1 MDEPSDLELLAR
13 IAHGDQAA
21 AQLLVERVQP
31 LVVRIARAH
40 HSRQLPVD
48 DLVHEVLSTMFAR
61 LSAYTPRPGI
71 PFAHWLSRLAVH
83 ACLDRLRAERRHA
96 VVQPLDEP
104 QRRWLEVLVV
114 DGARPVDEAF
124 AARELVHALLAELPP
139 RDRLLLTLLDLEG
152 RSLSEVAAM
161 TGWSQLVIKVR
172 AFRARRRLRTIA
184 HTRYGE
190 QVASSPARPGS
201 GAQDPV

>member
-1 MDEPSDLELLAR
+1 MDEPSDVELLGR
-13 IAHGDQAA
+13 IAQGDQAA

-48 DLVHEVLSTMFAR
+48 DLVMDVLSTMFAR
-61 LSAYTPRPGI
+61 LPSYTPRPGI

-96 VVQPLDEP
+96 VLQPLDEP

-114 DGARPVDEAF
+114 DGARPVDEVL
-124 AARELVHALLAELPP
+124 AARELVHALLAGLPV
-139 RDRLLLTLLDLEG
+139 RDRLLLSLLDLEG
-152 RSLSEVAAM
+152 RSPSEVAAM
-161 TGWSQLVIKVR
+161 TGWSPLVIKVR
-172 AFRARRRLRTIA
+172 AFRARRRLRSIA
-184 HTRYGE
+184 QARYGE
-190 QVASSPARPGS
+190 QVAGPRAVSPAPMED
-201 GAQDPV
+201 AT